1 LWTSF
6 WYIPSFVIT
15 LLLLFI
21 LKSNSENRST
31 VLVMLIFTLQILLIH
46 YQNLNPHFYLNDILG
61 EQFNIL
67 LSNSINK
74 FHPAL
79 FYISLLLITV
89 SYPNSLYLPKLR
101 YSLKRDYREFTYFTN
116 KLTRI
121 IIFTLFL
128 GSWWALQEGSW
139 GGWWNWDP
147 SEVFGMVVMLLHLNS
162 LHRKSCIGNHTDS
175 LYYTSLVWKFIL
187 LIYIFIQFNFDLVS
201 HNFGTRVD
209 QFIDSSHNFL
219 LLLLLISLTISW
231 NYICLIHSS
240 VSTNSLL
247 INQVG
252 KRNISWNLLLYGFIL
267 FIVLSSFSLLINDF
281 FWKVLQINILNS
293 TKLTYYF
300 TPVLV
305 TLILLR
311 VWNLFIIL
319 PIVYSMLNNPLLLTL
334 LLPLSVRPVNSIIF
348 HNFIIIILLGMCIEY
363 NQTVSLWDL
372 VSENASLQFGSLT
385 SDLFGA
391 VISLNNFFIEYTKPE
406 LLNNSLTECVW
417 NIIWTSSSPENHNFG
432 HPLTSYYLSQVLLS
446 GNTLSQ
452 YLIVVLD
459 LAVTS
464 TTILL
469 IPLSYL
475 FIQLINKTKIITF

>member
-15 LLLLFI
+15 LFLLFV
-21 LKSNSENRST
+21 LKSNFENRST
-31 VLVMLIFTLQILLIH
+31 LLVILICILQTLLIH
-46 YQNLNPHFYLNDILG
+46 YQNLNPHLYLNDILG

-89 SYPNSLYLPKLR
+89 SYPNSLYLPDLR

-116 KLTRI
+116 KLNRI

-147 SEVFGMVVMLLHLNS
+147 SEVFGMAVMLLHLNN
-162 LHRKSCIGNHTDS
+162 LHRKSNTNNQTDS
-175 LYYTSLVWKFIL
+175 LYYTSLVWKFIVF
-187 LIYIFIQFNFDLVS
+187 IYIFIQFNFDLVS

-219 LLLLLISLTISW
+219 LILLLMSVIISW
-231 NYICLIHSS
+231 NYICFIRSS
-240 VSTNSLL
+240 ASTNSLL
-247 INQVG
+247 TNQMS
-252 KRNISWNLLLYGFIL
+252 KFSMSWNLLLYAFIL
-267 FIVLSSFSLLINDF
+267 FIILSSFSLLINDF
-281 FWKVLQINILNS
+281 FWKVLQVNVLNS
-293 TKLTYYF
+293 NKLTYYF

-305 TLILLR
+305 TLLLLR
-311 VWNLFIIL
+311 VWNLSVIAPII
-319 PIVYSMLNNPLLLTL
+319 YSMVNNPFLLTL

-348 HNFIIIILLGMCIEY
+348 HNFLIIILLSMCIEY
-363 NQTVSLWDL
+363 NQTLSLWNL
-372 VSENASLQFGSLT
+372 VSENASLQLGSLT

-391 VISLNNFFIEYTKPE
+391 VISLNNFFIEYAKPE

-417 NIIWTSSSPENHNFG
+417 NIIWTSSSPENHNFC

-459 LAVTS
+459 LAVAS

-469 IPLSYL
+469 IPLAYL
-475 FIQLINKTKIITF
+475 FARLINKTKVITF